1 MSVQGVVFAADV
13 RHFCSQLLRGNVRAV
28 EALCVP
34 PECVVMATP
43 TWFGLVG
50 KLNPGHLLG
59 KSFLERCL
67 GQAVGALVK
76 KKKVRGRLAL
86 RDDINI
92 FKFCD
97 AFRYSTSLYPRP
109 HFI

>member
-1 MSVQGVVFAADV
+1 MFAADV

-34 PECVVMATP
+34 PECVIMATP

-50 KLNPGHLLG
+50 QLNPTKLLG
-59 KSFLERCL
+59 KSFVDRCL
-67 GQAVGALVK
+67 GQAVGALIK
-76 KKKVRGRLAL
+76 KKKVNGRLAL
-86 RDDINI
+86 RDDIDM

-97 AFRYSTSLYPRP
+97 SFRYIL
-109 HFI
+109 